1 MMRTPDMML
10 GQTGETTT
18 TESPAPA
25 MVCSA
30 SMIPFMPEEV
40 TVIRSTS
47 RAAPNRPF
55 I

>member
-1 MMRTPDMML
+1 MIRTPDMML

-25 MVCSA
+25 PVWSA
-30 SMIPFMPEEV
+30 SMMPFMPEEV

-47 RAAPNRPF
+47 RAAPKSPF